1 MLKKEASISYSKKDF
16 ASALPAYRQLLAKD
30 QLNPDF
36 NFRYGHC
43 LYEVANQND
52 AAKYFDL
59 IIANQL
65 PCDPLVYYYRGRIF
79 QHQYF
84 FQKAISAY
92 QQYEKLSAN
101 QKDTYP
107 ITELIKQCE
116 RGVLELKNFQTLP
129 FLSTKEVERNKFYT
143 QYPFAE
149 EGYSIYE
156 AAEVLPKY
164 NAKKGNVPIYCYR
177 RAMKYRILALDD
189 GSGQLDLYIQKK
201 DAANNWAKLIKI
213 EGEVNS
219 SKNEAFG
226 FYDEESQILYFS
238 SETNSIG
245 GYDLFQ
251 VQLDLQTGKSSKLE
265 RLTYPYA
272 SPDDDLLFV
281 MDRTRGQVYFSS
293 NRAGQAGR
301 CEIYSLAL
309 DQEKQTPF
317 VFAGTFSNQN
327 DNKQLKASLSFTDL
341 NTETQ
346 FGPFLSDE
354 NGDYLIVLPEKG
366 SFRLSIQLE
375 GASKAY
381 ETTFVI
387 PVLKENEQLK
397 QVVRYELNEYGREK
411 YTVINSIIPADLEK
425 QVDLLAQAQLKWQA
439 KEIKQVQFKSTAP
452 RISDR
457 SPLLSQFAWADSDTA
472 ALVNQL
478 TDTLLAAEVSLENQ
492 VRLTEVLRKD
502 FELKLAERERFI
514 SSGDVEA
521 LDQIS
526 QELAFIQTWL
536 NINQA
541 ANIPN
546 IEILSKI
553 QQTNEK
559 IAAWQHAGQKD
570 SILNY
575 LESVGG
581 ELSKYLQIAAFDGE
595 NALQIEQYK
604 AQMALQEQAK
614 ALQLEKQNRL
624 KMQDQ
629 LKIQEKNLALQSKK
643 EQETTQKRIDQLKQQ
658 LALSELNIDILS
670 SKLQEQE
677 AYVATFDQAP
687 LKETY
692 LSQSEQQNLPDID
705 LSMSMEELLSQYAQQ
720 EVLIKSI
727 KQGPNPISEKKEE
740 QLAQEESISNSENQT
755 KEELI
760 TNSEKVNKEG
770 LNPISEKKEEQLAQE
785 ESISNSEKINKQEL
799 KPNSETKEEQLAQEE
814 SISNSEKIN
823 KEGSNPISETKE
835 EQLAQEES
843 ISNLEKVNN
852 EGSNPISERKEEQ
865 LAQEESISN
874 SEKVN
879 KEELNSNSEKREEQ
893 LAQEASISNSEKIN
907 KEGSNPI
914 SEKKGEQLAQEEFI
928 SNSEQI
934 NKEGSN
940 PISEKKEEQLAQEAS
955 ISNSEIVNKEE
966 SNPIYEK
973 KEEQLAQEASIS
985 NSEKINKEG
994 STINSEKKE
1003 EQLAQEGSN
1012 SNSEKI
1018 NKEGLNPISEKKKE
1032 QLAQEES
1039 ISNSE
1044 KINKEGSNPNSEK
1057 KEEQLAQEEITLISE
1072 NQTNTNIETIQKL
1085 AAVSR
1090 QLNGEERQLIETDI
1104 PSVSI
1109 STQELGELAQAIELP
1124 KASKFT
1130 ETELA
1135 SEQWLAYM
1143 KYLEARDTMER
1154 YKEQISNLNEQ
1165 IKNLEVSYLETP
1177 TDEVQ
1182 QALLEKAEAQQVAI
1196 EQLKN
1201 TQQSLLK
1208 QPLQA
1213 EFEALFEMGY
1223 LPPYELA
1230 VNNESATSESG
1241 YNPLPE
1247 GQMASFKVAQQ
1258 ALGSSIP
1265 IGVPCA
1271 QGLVFRVQVGAFRKP
1286 IPAGKFT
1293 EFSPVD
1299 GRVLANGLTVVMAG
1313 YFRSSNDAINQRNV
1327 IRRLGYAD
1335 AFVVAY
1341 NGCERLN
1348 YAAAVQLESTN
1359 KGINT
1364 QQVRKSVF
1372 ETPGEGLYYTVQV
1385 GVYNRPLLSEKQLG
1399 LPELIE
1405 AQTAKGQYRYASGR
1419 FSQLAAAKERQ
1430 RLAVQKGITDAFIVA
1445 YYQGKR
1451 ISLAEAKTLMAQG
1464 VQMDTQT
1471 TKPKDLIPKPTAL
1484 PLQTVPVLPAK
1495 KALQA
1500 APIYVRYEQA
1510 CTDCQVRLAELNRAG
1525 IFIYQNTNG
1534 ILSSAQ
1540 MKADE
1545 LTALQRYMLRGM
1557 KINTQTLTGPFKTL
1571 SIEEGQMNGAQ
1582 MDWLLRQGR
1591 PYKLTQESKESILIS
1606 VEIK

>member
-1 MLKKEASISYSKKDF
+1 LLQKIYFTFFIVLFIGLQHFAFGQNQAMLEKEASLSYSKKDF
-16 ASALPAYRQLLAKD
+16 TSALPAYRQLLAKD

-143 QYPFAE
+143 QYPFAD

-226 FYDEESQILYFS
+226 FYDEESQTLYFS

-245 GYDLFQ
+245 GYDIFKA
-251 VQLDLQTGKSSKLE
+251 QLDLQTGKSSTLE
-265 RLTYPYA
+265 RLPYPYA

-346 FGPFLSDE
+346 FGPFLSDD
-354 NGDYLIVLPEKG
+354 NGAYLIVLPEKG

-387 PVLKENEQLK
+387 PTLKENEQLK

-452 RISDR
+452 SISER
-457 SPLLSQFAWADSDTA
+457 SPLLSQFAWVDSDTA

-502 FELKLAERERFI
+502 FELKLAERERLI

-546 IEILSKI
+546 IEILGKI

-581 ELSKYLQIAAFDGE
+581 ELSKYLQIADFDGE
-595 NALQIEQYK
+595 SALQIEQYK

-624 KMQDQ
+624 KIQDQ
-629 LKIQEKNLALQSKK
+629 LKVQEKNLALQSKK
-643 EQETTQKRIDQLKQQ
+643 EQEATQKRIDQLKQQ
-658 LALSELNIDILS
+658 LALSDLTIDILS

-677 AYVATFDQAP
+677 VYVATFEQATQ
-687 LKETY
+687 KEIY

-727 KQGPNPISEKKEE
+727 KEELNPIAEKKGA
-740 QLAQEESISNSENQT
+740 QLAQE
-755 KEELI
+755 
-760 TNSEKVNKEG
+760 
-770 LNPISEKKEEQLAQE
+770 A
-785 ESISNSEKINKQEL
+785 
-799 KPNSETKEEQLAQEE
+799 
-814 SISNSEKIN
+814 
-823 KEGSNPISETKE
+823 
-835 EQLAQEES
+835 
-843 ISNLEKVNN
+843 
-852 EGSNPISERKEEQ
+852 
-865 LAQEESISN
+865 SISN

-879 KEELNSNSEKREEQ
+879 KEGSNPISEKKEEQ
-893 LAQEASISNSEKIN
+893 LAQEASISNSEKVNKEGSTINSKKKEEQLAQEASISNSEKVN

-914 SEKKGEQLAQEEFI
+914 SEKKAEQLVQEASISKAENVNKEGSNPNSEKKEEQLAQEASISNSEQVNKEGSTINAEKKEEQLTQEESNSNSEKVNKEGSTINSEKKEEQLAQEASI

-940 PISEKKEEQLAQEAS
+940 PISEKKEEQLAQEET
-955 ISNSEIVNKEE
+955 ISNSEQVN
-966 SNPIYEK
+966 
-973 KEEQLAQEASIS
+973 QG
-985 NSEKINKEG
+985 G

-1003 EQLAQEGSN
+1003 EQLAQE
-1012 SNSEKI
+1012 ET
-1018 NKEGLNPISEKKKE
+1018 
-1032 QLAQEES
+1032 

-1044 KINKEGSNPNSEK
+1044 KR
-1057 KEEQLAQEEITLISE
+1057 A
-1072 NQTNTNIETIQKL
+1072 NTNIETIQKL

-1090 QLNGEERQLIETDI
+1090 QLNEEEGQLIETDI
-1104 PSVSI
+1104 PSLSI
-1109 STQELGELAQAIELP
+1109 SAQELGELAQAIELP
-1124 KASKFT
+1124 KASKLT

-1230 VNNESATSESG
+1230 VNKESATSESG

-1258 ALGSSIP
+1258 APGSSIP

-1313 YFRSSNDAINQRNV
+1313 YFRSSTDAINQRNV

-1348 YAAAVQLESTN
+1348 YAAAVQLEGSN
-1359 KGINT
+1359 KGTNT

-1419 FSQLAAAKERQ
+1419 FAQLAAAKERQ

-1471 TKPKDLIPKPTAL
+1471 TKPKDLTPKPSAL
-1484 PLQTVPVLPAK
+1484 SLQTVPVLPAK

-1500 APIYVRYEQA
+1500 APTFVRYEQT
-1510 CTDCQVRLAELNRAG
+1510 CSDCLARLAALNRAG
-1525 IFIYQNTNG
+1525 IFIYQTENG

-1540 MKADE
+1540 IKTDE
-1545 LTALQRYMLRGM
+1545 LTALQRYLLRGM
-1557 KINTQTLTGPFKTL
+1557 KINTQTLNGPFKTL
-1571 SIEEGQMNGAQ
+1571 TIDEGQMNGAQ
-1582 MDWLLRQGR
+1582 MDWLLRQGS
-1591 PYKLTQESKESILIS
+1591 PYMFTQASKESILIS

>member
-1 MLKKEASISYSKKDF
+1 MLEKEAATSYSKKDF
-16 ASALPAYRQLLAKD
+16 TSALPAYRQLLAKD

-107 ITELIKQCE
+107 IAELIKQCE

-129 FLSTKEVERNKFYT
+129 FLSTKEVERYKFFS

-219 SKNEAFG
+219 LKNEAFG
-226 FYDEESQILYFS
+226 FYDEESQTLYFS
-238 SETNSIG
+238 SEANSIG
-245 GYDLFQ
+245 GYDLFH

-265 RLTYPYA
+265 RLPYPYA

-317 VFAGTFSNQN
+317 IFAGTFSNQN

-354 NGDYLIVLPEKG
+354 NGAYLIVLPEKG

-439 KEIKQVQFKSTAP
+439 KEIKQVQFLSTAP

-604 AQMALQEQAK
+604 VQMALQEQAK

-624 KMQDQ
+624 KIQDQ
-629 LKIQEKNLALQSKK
+629 LKVQEKNLALQSKK

-658 LALSELNIDILS
+658 LALSDSNIEMLNA
-670 SKLQEQE
+670 KLLEQE
-677 AYVATFDQAP
+677 VYVTTFEQATQ
-687 LKETY
+687 KETY

-720 EVLIKSI
+720 EVLVKSM
-727 KQGPNPISEKKEE
+727 
-740 QLAQEESISNSENQT
+740 
-755 KEELI
+755 
-760 TNSEKVNKEG
+760 
-770 LNPISEKKEEQLAQE
+770 
-785 ESISNSEKINKQEL
+785 
-799 KPNSETKEEQLAQEE
+799 
-814 SISNSEKIN
+814 

-835 EQLAQEES
+835 EQLAQEAS
-843 ISNLEKVNN
+843 ISNSEKVNK
-852 EGSNPISERKEEQ
+852 EGSNPISEKREEQ
-865 LAQEESISN
+865 LAQEASISN

-879 KEELNSNSEKREEQ
+879 KEELKPISEKKEEQ
-893 LAQEASISNSEKIN
+893 LAQEASISNSEKVNKKELKPISETKEEQLAQEETISNSEKINKVESNPISEKKEEQLAQEASISNSEQINKEDLKPISEKKEEQLAQEASISNSEKVNKEELKPISEKKEEQLAQEASISNSEKVNKKELKPISETKEEQLAQEETISNSEKIN

-914 SEKKGEQLAQEEFI
+914 SEKKGEQLAQE
-928 SNSEQI
+928 
-934 NKEGSN
+934 
-940 PISEKKEEQLAQEAS
+940 
-955 ISNSEIVNKEE
+955 
-966 SNPIYEK
+966 
-973 KEEQLAQEASIS
+973 ASIS
-985 NSEKINKEG
+985 NSEKR
-994 STINSEKKE
+994 
-1003 EQLAQEGSN
+1003 A
-1012 SNSEKI
+1012 
-1018 NKEGLNPISEKKKE
+1018 
-1032 QLAQEES
+1032 
-1039 ISNSE
+1039 
-1044 KINKEGSNPNSEK
+1044 
-1057 KEEQLAQEEITLISE
+1057 
-1072 NQTNTNIETIQKL
+1072 NTNIETIQKL
-1085 AAVSR
+1085 AEVSR
-1090 QLNGEERQLIETDI
+1090 QLNGEEGQLIETEI

-1109 STQELGELAQAIELP
+1109 SVLELGELEQAIELP
-1124 KASKFT
+1124 KASKQT

-1135 SEQWLAYM
+1135 SEHWLAYM
-1143 KYLEARDTMER
+1143 KYLEGRDTMER
-1154 YKEQISNLNEQ
+1154 YKEQISNLNEE
-1165 IKNLEVSYLETP
+1165 IKDLEVSYLETP
-1177 TDEVQ
+1177 TGEIQ
-1182 QALLEKAEAQQVAI
+1182 KALLEKAEAQQVAI

-1213 EFEALFEMGY
+1213 EFEALFEMAY

-1230 VNNESATSESG
+1230 VNNESATLESVF
-1241 YNPLPE
+1241 NPLPE

-1258 ALGSSIP
+1258 APGSSIP

-1471 TKPKDLIPKPTAL
+1471 TKPKDLIPIPTAL
-1484 PLQTVPVLPAK
+1484 PLQTVPVLPTK

-1534 ILSSAQ
+1534 VLSSAQ

-1571 SIEEGQMNGAQ
+1571 SIDEGQMNGAQ
-1582 MDWLLRQGR
+1582 MDWLLRQGS

>member
-1 MLKKEASISYSKKDF
+1 MLEKEASLSYSKKDF
-16 ASALPAYRQLLAKD
+16 TSALPAYRQLLAKD

-107 ITELIKQCE
+107 ITELIRQCE

-213 EGEVNS
+213 EGEINS

-245 GYDLFQ
+245 GYDIFQ
-251 VQLDLQTGKSSKLE
+251 AQLDLQTGKSSTLE
-265 RLTYPYA
+265 RLPYPYA

-346 FGPFLSDE
+346 FGPFLSDD
-354 NGDYLIVLPEKG
+354 NGAYLIVLPEKG

-387 PVLKENEQLK
+387 PTLKENEQLK

-452 RISDR
+452 SISER
-457 SPLLSQFAWADSDTA
+457 SPLLSQFAWVDSDTA

-502 FELKLAERERFI
+502 FELKLAERERLI

-521 LDQIS
+521 LGQIS

-546 IEILSKI
+546 IEILGKI

-559 IAAWQHAGQKD
+559 LAAWQHAGQKD

-595 NALQIEQYK
+595 SALQIEQYK

-624 KMQDQ
+624 KIQDQ
-629 LKIQEKNLALQSKK
+629 LKVQEKNLALQSKK
-643 EQETTQKRIDQLKQQ
+643 EQEATQKRIDQLKQQ
-658 LALSELNIDILS
+658 LALSDLTIDILS

-677 AYVATFDQAP
+677 VYVATFEQATQ
-687 LKETY
+687 KEIY

-727 KQGPNPISEKKEE
+727 KEE
-740 QLAQEESISNSENQT
+740 
-755 KEELI
+755 
-760 TNSEKVNKEG
+760 

-785 ESISNSEKINKQEL
+785 
-799 KPNSETKEEQLAQEE
+799 A
-814 SISNSEKIN
+814 
-823 KEGSNPISETKE
+823 
-835 EQLAQEES
+835 
-843 ISNLEKVNN
+843 
-852 EGSNPISERKEEQ
+852 
-865 LAQEESISN
+865 SISN

-879 KEELNSNSEKREEQ
+879 KEGSNPISEKNEEQ
-893 LAQEASISNSEKIN
+893 LVQEESNSKSEQIN

-914 SEKKGEQLAQEEFI
+914 LEKKEEQLVQEEISLNSEKQAKEESI

-934 NKEGSN
+934 NKEGSNPIAEKKEEQLTQEESNSNSEKVNKEGSTINSENKVEQLAQEASNSNSEQINKEGSNPIAEKKEEQLTQEESNSNSEKINQEGSTINSEKKEEQLAQEASNSNSEKVNKVESNPIAKKKEEQLAQEEISLNSENQAKEELITNSEKINKVESN

-955 ISNSEIVNKEE
+955 ISNSEQINKEG
-966 SNPIYEK
+966 SNPIAEK
-973 KEEQLAQEASIS
+973 KEEQLAQEETIS
-985 NSEKINKEG
+985 NSEQVNQGG

-1003 EQLAQEGSN
+1003 EQLAQE
-1012 SNSEKI
+1012 ET
-1018 NKEGLNPISEKKKE
+1018 
-1032 QLAQEES
+1032 

-1044 KINKEGSNPNSEK
+1044 KR
-1057 KEEQLAQEEITLISE
+1057 A
-1072 NQTNTNIETIQKL
+1072 NTNIETIQKL

-1090 QLNGEERQLIETDI
+1090 QLNEEEGQLIETDI
-1104 PSVSI
+1104 PSLSI
-1109 STQELGELAQAIELP
+1109 SAQELGELAQAIELP
-1124 KASKFT
+1124 KASKLT

-1230 VNNESATSESG
+1230 VNKESVTSESG

-1247 GQMASFKVAQQ
+1247 GQMASFKLAQQ
-1258 ALGSSIP
+1258 APGSSIP

-1313 YFRSSNDAINQRNV
+1313 YFRSSTDAINQRNV

-1348 YAAAVQLESTN
+1348 YAAAVQLEGSN
-1359 KGINT
+1359 KGTNT

-1419 FSQLAAAKERQ
+1419 FAQLAAAKERQ

-1451 ISLAEAKTLMAQG
+1451 ISLAEAKTLLAQG

-1471 TKPKDLIPKPTAL
+1471 TKPKDLTPKPSAL

-1500 APIYVRYEQA
+1500 APTFVRYEQT
-1510 CTDCQVRLAELNRAG
+1510 CSDCLARLAALNRAG
-1525 IFIYQNTNG
+1525 IFIYQTENG

-1540 MKADE
+1540 IKTDE
-1545 LTALQRYMLRGM
+1545 LTALQRYLLRGM
-1557 KINTQTLTGPFKTL
+1557 KINTQTLNGPFKTL
-1571 SIEEGQMNGAQ
+1571 TIEEGQMNGAQ
-1582 MDWLLRQGR
+1582 MDWLLRQGS
-1591 PYKLTQESKESILIS
+1591 PYMFTQASKESILIS

>member
-1 MLKKEASISYSKKDF
+1 MLEKEASLSYSKKDF
-16 ASALPAYRQLLAKD
+16 TSALPAYRQLLAKD

-107 ITELIKQCE
+107 ITELIRQCE

-226 FYDEESQILYFS
+226 FYDEESQTLYFS

-245 GYDLFQ
+245 GYDIFKA
-251 VQLDLQTGKSSKLE
+251 QLDLQTGKSSTLE
-265 RLTYPYA
+265 RLPYPYA

-346 FGPFLSDE
+346 FGPFLSDD
-354 NGDYLIVLPEKG
+354 NGAYLIVLPEKG

-387 PVLKENEQLK
+387 PTLKENEQLK

-452 RISDR
+452 SISER
-457 SPLLSQFAWADSDTA
+457 SPLLSQFAWVDSDTA

-502 FELKLAERERFI
+502 FELKLAERERLI

-546 IEILSKI
+546 IEILGKI

-595 NALQIEQYK
+595 SALQIEQYK

-624 KMQDQ
+624 KIQDQ
-629 LKIQEKNLALQSKK
+629 LKVQEKNLALQSKK
-643 EQETTQKRIDQLKQQ
+643 EQEATQKRIDQLKQQ
-658 LALSELNIDILS
+658 LALSDLTIDILS

-677 AYVATFDQAP
+677 VYVATFEQATQ
-687 LKETY
+687 KEIY

-727 KQGPNPISEKKEE
+727 KEE
-740 QLAQEESISNSENQT
+740 
-755 KEELI
+755 
-760 TNSEKVNKEG
+760 
-770 LNPISEKKEEQLAQE
+770 LNPISEKKGEQLAQE
-785 ESISNSEKINKQEL
+785 
-799 KPNSETKEEQLAQEE
+799 A
-814 SISNSEKIN
+814 
-823 KEGSNPISETKE
+823 
-835 EQLAQEES
+835 
-843 ISNLEKVNN
+843 
-852 EGSNPISERKEEQ
+852 
-865 LAQEESISN
+865 SISN

-879 KEELNSNSEKREEQ
+879 KEELKPNFEKKEAQLAQEEISLNSENQAKEELITNSEKINKEGSTINSENKAEQ
-893 LAQEASISNSEKIN
+893 LAQEEISLNSENQAKEELITNSEKIN

-914 SEKKGEQLAQEEFI
+914 SEKKAEQLVQEASISKAENVNKEGSTINSENKVEQLAQEESN

-940 PISEKKEEQLAQEAS
+940 PISEKKEEQLAQEE
-955 ISNSEIVNKEE
+955 ISLNSENQAKEELITNSEKINKVE
-966 SNPIYEK
+966 SNPISEK

-985 NSEKINKEG
+985 NSEQINKEG
-994 STINSEKKE
+994 SNPIAEKKE
-1003 EQLAQEGSN
+1003 EQLAQE
-1012 SNSEKI
+1012 
-1018 NKEGLNPISEKKKE
+1018 
-1032 QLAQEES
+1032 AS

-1057 KEEQLAQEEITLISE
+1057 KEEQLAQEESISNSE
-1072 NQTNTNIETIQKL
+1072 KRANTNIETIQKL

-1090 QLNGEERQLIETDI
+1090 QLNGEEGQLIETDI

-1109 STQELGELAQAIELP
+1109 SSQELGELAQAIELP
-1124 KASKFT
+1124 KTSKLT

-1230 VNNESATSESG
+1230 VNKESVTSESG

-1258 ALGSSIP
+1258 APGSSIP

-1313 YFRSSNDAINQRNV
+1313 YFRSSTDAINQRNV

-1348 YAAAVQLESTN
+1348 YAAAVQLEGSN
-1359 KGINT
+1359 KGTNT

-1419 FSQLAAAKERQ
+1419 FAQLAAAKERQ

-1451 ISLAEAKTLMAQG
+1451 ISLAEAKTLLAQG

-1471 TKPKDLIPKPTAL
+1471 TKPKDLTPKPSAL

-1500 APIYVRYEQA
+1500 APTFVRYEQT
-1510 CTDCQVRLAELNRAG
+1510 CSDCLARLAALNRAG
-1525 IFIYQNTNG
+1525 IFIYQTENG

-1540 MKADE
+1540 IKTDE
-1545 LTALQRYMLRGM
+1545 LTALQRYLLRGM
-1557 KINTQTLTGPFKTL
+1557 KINTQTLNGPFKTL
-1571 SIEEGQMNGAQ
+1571 TIEEGQMNGAQ
-1582 MDWLLRQGR
+1582 MDWLLRQGS
-1591 PYKLTQESKESILIS
+1591 PYMFTQASKESILIS

>member
-1 MLKKEASISYSKKDF
+1 MLEKEASLSYSKKDF

-226 FYDEESQILYFS
+226 FYDEESQTLYFS

-245 GYDLFQ
+245 GYDIFKA
-251 VQLDLQTGKSSKLE
+251 QLDLQTGKSSTLE
-265 RLTYPYA
+265 RLPYPYA

-281 MDRTRGQVYFSS
+281 MDRSRGQVYFSS
-293 NRAGQAGR
+293 NRASQAGR

-346 FGPFLSDE
+346 FGPFLSDD
-354 NGDYLIVLPEKG
+354 NGAYLIVLPEKG

-387 PVLKENEQLK
+387 PALKENEQLK

-452 RISDR
+452 SISER

-502 FELKLAERERFI
+502 FELKLAERERLI

-546 IEILSKI
+546 IEILGKI

-559 IAAWQHAGQKD
+559 LAAWQHAGQKD

-595 NALQIEQYK
+595 SALQIEQYK

-624 KMQDQ
+624 KTQDQ
-629 LKIQEKNLALQSKK
+629 LKVQEKNLALQSKK
-643 EQETTQKRIDQLKQQ
+643 EQEATQKRIDQLKQQ
-658 LALSELNIDILS
+658 LALSDLTIDILS

-677 AYVATFDQAP
+677 VYVATFEQATQ
-687 LKETY
+687 KEIY

-727 KQGPNPISEKKEE
+727 KEE
-740 QLAQEESISNSENQT
+740 
-755 KEELI
+755 
-760 TNSEKVNKEG
+760 

-785 ESISNSEKINKQEL
+785 
-799 KPNSETKEEQLAQEE
+799 A
-814 SISNSEKIN
+814 
-823 KEGSNPISETKE
+823 
-835 EQLAQEES
+835 
-843 ISNLEKVNN
+843 
-852 EGSNPISERKEEQ
+852 
-865 LAQEESISN
+865 SISN

-879 KEELNSNSEKREEQ
+879 KEELKPNFEKKEAQLAQEEISLNSENQAKEELITNSEKINKEGSTINSENKAEQ
-893 LAQEASISNSEKIN
+893 LAQEEISLNTENQAKEELISNSEKIN

-914 SEKKGEQLAQEEFI
+914 SEKKEEQLAKEETISNSEQVNQGGSTINSEKKEAQLAQEEISLNSEKQAKEELISNSEKVNQEGSTINSEKKEEQLAQEASNSNSEQINKEELNPIAEKKEEQLAQEASI

-940 PISEKKEEQLAQEAS
+940 PISEKKEEQLAQE
-955 ISNSEIVNKEE
+955 ET
-966 SNPIYEK
+966 
-973 KEEQLAQEASIS
+973 IS
-985 NSEKINKEG
+985 NSEKR
-994 STINSEKKE
+994 
-1003 EQLAQEGSN
+1003 A
-1012 SNSEKI
+1012 
-1018 NKEGLNPISEKKKE
+1018 
-1032 QLAQEES
+1032 
-1039 ISNSE
+1039 
-1044 KINKEGSNPNSEK
+1044 
-1057 KEEQLAQEEITLISE
+1057 
-1072 NQTNTNIETIQKL
+1072 NTNIETIQKL

-1090 QLNGEERQLIETDI
+1090 QLNEEEGQLIETDI

-1109 STQELGELAQAIELP
+1109 SAQELGELAQAIELP

-1201 TQQSLLK
+1201 IQHGLLK

-1230 VNNESATSESG
+1230 VNNESATLESG

-1247 GQMASFKVAQQ
+1247 GQMASFKLAQQ
-1258 ALGSSIP
+1258 APGSSIP

-1286 IPAGKFT
+1286 IPAGKFM

-1313 YFRSSNDAINQRNV
+1313 YFRSSTDAINQRNV

-1348 YAAAVQLESTN
+1348 YAAAVQLEASN
-1359 KGINT
+1359 KGTNT

-1419 FSQLAAAKERQ
+1419 FAQLAAAKERQ

-1471 TKPKDLIPKPTAL
+1471 TKPKDLTPKPSAL

-1500 APIYVRYEQA
+1500 APTFVRYEQT
-1510 CTDCQVRLAELNRAG
+1510 CSDCPARLAALNRAG
-1525 IFIYQNTNG
+1525 IFIYQTENG

-1540 MKADE
+1540 IKTDE
-1545 LTALQRYMLRGM
+1545 LTALQRYLLRGM
-1557 KINTQTLTGPFKTL
+1557 KINTQTLNGPFKTL
-1571 SIEEGQMNGAQ
+1571 TIEEGQMNGAQ
-1582 MDWLLRQGR
+1582 MDWLLRQGS
-1591 PYKLTQESKESILIS
+1591 PYMFTQASKESILIS

>member
-1 MLKKEASISYSKKDF
+1 MLEKEASLSYSKKDF
-16 ASALPAYRQLLAKD
+16 TSALPAYRQLLAKD

-226 FYDEESQILYFS
+226 FYDEESQTLYFS

-245 GYDLFQ
+245 GYDIFKA
-251 VQLDLQTGKSSKLE
+251 QLDLQTGKSSTLE
-265 RLTYPYA
+265 RLPYPYA

-354 NGDYLIVLPEKG
+354 NGTYLIVLPEKG

-387 PVLKENEQLK
+387 PTLKENEQLK

-452 RISDR
+452 SISER
-457 SPLLSQFAWADSDTA
+457 SPLLSQFAWVDSDTA

-502 FELKLAERERFI
+502 FELKLAERERLI

-546 IEILSKI
+546 IEILGKI

-559 IAAWQHAGQKD
+559 LAAWQHAGQKD

-595 NALQIEQYK
+595 SALQIEQYK

-624 KMQDQ
+624 KIQDQ
-629 LKIQEKNLALQSKK
+629 LKVQEKNLALQSKK
-643 EQETTQKRIDQLKQQ
+643 EQEATQKRIDQLKQQ
-658 LALSELNIDILS
+658 LALSDLNIDILS
-670 SKLQEQE
+670 SKLQKQE
-677 AYVATFDQAP
+677 VYIATFEQATQ
-687 LKETY
+687 KEIY

-727 KQGPNPISEKKEE
+727 KEE
-740 QLAQEESISNSENQT
+740 
-755 KEELI
+755 
-760 TNSEKVNKEG
+760 
-770 LNPISEKKEEQLAQE
+770 LNPISEKK
-785 ESISNSEKINKQEL
+785 
-799 KPNSETKEEQLAQEE
+799 
-814 SISNSEKIN
+814 
-823 KEGSNPISETKE
+823 G
-835 EQLAQEES
+835 
-843 ISNLEKVNN
+843 
-852 EGSNPISERKEEQ
+852 
-865 LAQEESISN
+865 
-874 SEKVN
+874 
-879 KEELNSNSEKREEQ
+879 EQ
-893 LAQEASISNSEKIN
+893 LAQEASISNSEKVN

-914 SEKKGEQLAQEEFI
+914 SEKNEEQLVQEE
-928 SNSEQI
+928 SNSKSKQI

-940 PISEKKEEQLAQEAS
+940 PISEKKEEQLVQEEISLNSEKQAKEES
-955 ISNSEIVNKEE
+955 ISNSEQINKEGSNPIAEKKEEQLTQEASNSNSEKVNKVE
-966 SNPIYEK
+966 SNPIAKK
-973 KEEQLAQEASIS
+973 KEEQLAQEEIS
-985 NSEKINKEG
+985 LNSENQAKEELITNSEKINKEG

-1003 EQLAQEGSN
+1003 EQLAQE
-1012 SNSEKI
+1012 
-1018 NKEGLNPISEKKKE
+1018 
-1032 QLAQEES
+1032 AS

-1044 KINKEGSNPNSEK
+1044 QINKEGSNPIAEKKEEQLAQEETISNSEQVNQGGSTINSEK
-1057 KEEQLAQEEITLISE
+1057 KEEQLAQEEITLNSEDQAKEESISNSE
-1072 NQTNTNIETIQKL
+1072 KRANTNIETIQKL

-1090 QLNGEERQLIETDI
+1090 QLNEEEGQLIETDI
-1104 PSVSI
+1104 PSLSI
-1109 STQELGELAQAIELP
+1109 SAQELGELAQAIELP
-1124 KASKFT
+1124 KASKLT

-1165 IKNLEVSYLETP
+1165 IKNFEVSYLETP

-1230 VNNESATSESG
+1230 VNKESATSESG

-1258 ALGSSIP
+1258 APGSSIP

-1313 YFRSSNDAINQRNV
+1313 YFRSSTDAINQRNV

-1348 YAAAVQLESTN
+1348 YAAAVQLEGSN
-1359 KGINT
+1359 KGTNT

-1419 FSQLAAAKERQ
+1419 FAQLAAAKERQ

-1451 ISLAEAKTLMAQG
+1451 ISLAEAKTLLAQG

-1471 TKPKDLIPKPTAL
+1471 TKPKDLTPKPSAL

-1500 APIYVRYEQA
+1500 APTFVRYEQT
-1510 CTDCQVRLAELNRAG
+1510 CSDCLARLAALNRAG
-1525 IFIYQNTNG
+1525 IFIYQTENG

-1540 MKADE
+1540 IKTDE
-1545 LTALQRYMLRGM
+1545 LTALQRYLLRGM
-1557 KINTQTLTGPFKTL
+1557 KINTQTLNGPFKTL
-1571 SIEEGQMNGAQ
+1571 TIDEGKMNGAQ
-1582 MDWLLRQGR
+1582 MDWLLRQGS
-1591 PYKLTQESKESILIS
+1591 PYMFTQAAKESILIS

>member
-1 MLKKEASISYSKKDF
+1 MLEKEASLSYSKKDF
-16 ASALPAYRQLLAKD
+16 TSALPAYRQLLAKD

-59 IIANQL
+59 TIANQL

-92 QQYEKLSAN
+92 HQYEKLSAN

-226 FYDEESQILYFS
+226 FYDEESQTLYFS

-245 GYDLFQ
+245 GYDIFKA
-251 VQLDLQTGKSSKLE
+251 QLDLQTGKSSTLE
-265 RLTYPYA
+265 RLPYPYA

-354 NGDYLIVLPEKG
+354 NGTYLIVLPEKG

-387 PVLKENEQLK
+387 PTLKENEQLK

-452 RISDR
+452 SITER
-457 SPLLSQFAWADSDTA
+457 SPLLSQFAWVDSDTA

-502 FELKLAERERFI
+502 FELKLAERERLI

-546 IEILSKI
+546 IEILGKI

-559 IAAWQHAGQKD
+559 LAAWQHAGQQD

-595 NALQIEQYK
+595 SALQIEQYK

-624 KMQDQ
+624 KTQDQ
-629 LKIQEKNLALQSKK
+629 LKVQEKNLALQSKK
-643 EQETTQKRIDQLKQQ
+643 EQEATQKRIDQLKQQ
-658 LALSELNIDILS
+658 LALSDLNIDILS
-670 SKLQEQE
+670 SKLQKQE
-677 AYVATFDQAP
+677 VYVATFEQATQ
-687 LKETY
+687 KEIY

-727 KQGPNPISEKKEE
+727 K
-740 QLAQEESISNSENQT
+740 
-755 KEELI
+755 
-760 TNSEKVNKEG
+760 
-770 LNPISEKKEEQLAQE
+770 
-785 ESISNSEKINKQEL
+785 
-799 KPNSETKEEQLAQEE
+799 
-814 SISNSEKIN
+814 
-823 KEGSNPISETKE
+823 
-835 EQLAQEES
+835 
-843 ISNLEKVNN
+843 
-852 EGSNPISERKEEQ
+852 
-865 LAQEESISN
+865 
-874 SEKVN
+874 
-879 KEELNSNSEKREEQ
+879 
-893 LAQEASISNSEKIN
+893 
-907 KEGSNPI
+907 EGSNPI
-914 SEKKGEQLAQEEFI
+914 SEKKGEQLAQEEI
-928 SNSEQI
+928 TLNSEDQ
-934 NKEGSN
+934 
-940 PISEKKEEQLAQEAS
+940 A
-955 ISNSEIVNKEE
+955 KEE
-966 SNPIYEK
+966 STSNAEK
-973 KEEQLAQEASIS
+973 RA
-985 NSEKINKEG
+985 
-994 STINSEKKE
+994 
-1003 EQLAQEGSN
+1003 
-1012 SNSEKI
+1012 
-1018 NKEGLNPISEKKKE
+1018 
-1032 QLAQEES
+1032 
-1039 ISNSE
+1039 
-1044 KINKEGSNPNSEK
+1044 
-1057 KEEQLAQEEITLISE
+1057 
-1072 NQTNTNIETIQKL
+1072 NTNIETIEKL

-1090 QLNGEERQLIETDI
+1090 QLNEEEGQLIETDI

-1109 STQELGELAQAIELP
+1109 SAQELGELAQAIELP
-1124 KASKFT
+1124 KASKLT

-1201 TQQSLLK
+1201 IQHGLLK

-1230 VNNESATSESG
+1230 VNNESATLESG

-1258 ALGSSIP
+1258 APGSSIP

-1313 YFRSSNDAINQRNV
+1313 YFRSSTDAINQRNV

-1348 YAAAVQLESTN
+1348 YAAAVQLEGSN
-1359 KGINT
+1359 KGTNT

-1419 FSQLAAAKERQ
+1419 FAQLAAAKERQ

-1471 TKPKDLIPKPTAL
+1471 TKPKDLTPKPSAL

-1500 APIYVRYEQA
+1500 APTFVRYEQT
-1510 CTDCQVRLAELNRAG
+1510 CSDCPARLAALNRAG
-1525 IFIYQNTNG
+1525 IFIYQTENG

-1540 MKADE
+1540 INTDE
-1545 LTALQRYMLRGM
+1545 LTALQRYLLRGM
-1557 KINTQTLTGPFKTL
+1557 KINTQTLNGPFKTL
-1571 SIEEGQMNGAQ
+1571 TIDEGKMNGAQ
-1582 MDWLLRQGR
+1582 MDWLLRQGS
-1591 PYKLTQESKESILIS
+1591 PYMFTQASKESILIS

>member
-1 MLKKEASISYSKKDF
+1 MLEKEASLSYSKKDF
-16 ASALPAYRQLLAKD
+16 TSALPAYRQLLAKD

-143 QYPFAE
+143 QYPFAD

-226 FYDEESQILYFS
+226 FYDEESQTLYFS

-245 GYDLFQ
+245 GYDIFKA
-251 VQLDLQTGKSSKLE
+251 QLDLQTGKSSTLE
-265 RLTYPYA
+265 RLPYPYA

-346 FGPFLSDE
+346 FGPFLSDD
-354 NGDYLIVLPEKG
+354 NGAYLIVLPEKG

-387 PVLKENEQLK
+387 PTLKENEQLK

-452 RISDR
+452 SISER
-457 SPLLSQFAWADSDTA
+457 SPLLSQFAWVDSDTA

-502 FELKLAERERFI
+502 FELKLAERERLI

-546 IEILSKI
+546 IEILGKI

-581 ELSKYLQIAAFDGE
+581 ELSKYLQIADFDGE
-595 NALQIEQYK
+595 SALQIEQYK

-624 KMQDQ
+624 KIQDQ
-629 LKIQEKNLALQSKK
+629 LKVQEKNLALQSKK
-643 EQETTQKRIDQLKQQ
+643 EQEATQKRIDQLKQQ
-658 LALSELNIDILS
+658 LALSDLTIDILS

-677 AYVATFDQAP
+677 VYVATFEQATQ
-687 LKETY
+687 KEIY

-727 KQGPNPISEKKEE
+727 KEELNPIAEKKGA
-740 QLAQEESISNSENQT
+740 QLAQE
-755 KEELI
+755 
-760 TNSEKVNKEG
+760 
-770 LNPISEKKEEQLAQE
+770 A
-785 ESISNSEKINKQEL
+785 
-799 KPNSETKEEQLAQEE
+799 
-814 SISNSEKIN
+814 
-823 KEGSNPISETKE
+823 
-835 EQLAQEES
+835 
-843 ISNLEKVNN
+843 
-852 EGSNPISERKEEQ
+852 
-865 LAQEESISN
+865 SISN

-879 KEELNSNSEKREEQ
+879 KEGSNPISEKKEEQ
-893 LAQEASISNSEKIN
+893 LAQEASISNSEKVNKEGSTINSKKKEEQLAQEASISNSEKVN

-914 SEKKGEQLAQEEFI
+914 SEKKAEQLVQEASISKAENVNKEGSNPNSEKKEEQLAQEASISNSEQVNKEGSTINAEKKEEQLTQEESNSNSEKVNKEGSTINSEKKEEQLAQEASI

-940 PISEKKEEQLAQEAS
+940 PISEKKEEQLAQEE
-955 ISNSEIVNKEE
+955 ISLNSENQAKEELITNSEKVNKEG
-966 SNPIYEK
+966 SNPISEK

-985 NSEKINKEG
+985 NSEQINKEGSNPISEKKEEQLAQEETISNSEQVNQGG

-1003 EQLAQEGSN
+1003 EQLAQE
-1012 SNSEKI
+1012 ET
-1018 NKEGLNPISEKKKE
+1018 
-1032 QLAQEES
+1032 

-1044 KINKEGSNPNSEK
+1044 KR
-1057 KEEQLAQEEITLISE
+1057 A
-1072 NQTNTNIETIQKL
+1072 NTNIETIQKL

-1090 QLNGEERQLIETDI
+1090 QLNEEEGQLIETDI
-1104 PSVSI
+1104 PSLSI
-1109 STQELGELAQAIELP
+1109 SAQELGELAQAIELP
-1124 KASKFT
+1124 KASKLT

-1230 VNNESATSESG
+1230 VNKESATSESG

-1258 ALGSSIP
+1258 APGSSIP

-1313 YFRSSNDAINQRNV
+1313 YFRSSTDAINQRNV

-1348 YAAAVQLESTN
+1348 YAAAVQLEGSN
-1359 KGINT
+1359 KGTNT

-1419 FSQLAAAKERQ
+1419 FAQLAAAKERQ

-1471 TKPKDLIPKPTAL
+1471 TKPKDLTPKPSAL
-1484 PLQTVPVLPAK
+1484 SLQTVPVLPAK

-1500 APIYVRYEQA
+1500 APTFVRYEQT
-1510 CTDCQVRLAELNRAG
+1510 CSDCLARLAALNRAG
-1525 IFIYQNTNG
+1525 IFIYQTENG

-1540 MKADE
+1540 IKTDE
-1545 LTALQRYMLRGM
+1545 LTALQRYLLRGM
-1557 KINTQTLTGPFKTL
+1557 KINTQTLNGPFKTL
-1571 SIEEGQMNGAQ
+1571 TIDEGQMNGAQ
-1582 MDWLLRQGR
+1582 MDWLLRQGS
-1591 PYKLTQESKESILIS
+1591 PYMFTQASKESILIS

>member
-1 MLKKEASISYSKKDF
+1 LLQKIYFTFFIVLFIGLQHFAFGQNQAMLEKEASLSYSKKDF
-16 ASALPAYRQLLAKD
+16 TSALPAYRQLLAKD

-107 ITELIKQCE
+107 ITELIRQCE

-226 FYDEESQILYFS
+226 FYDEESQTLYFS

-245 GYDLFQ
+245 GYDIFKA
-251 VQLDLQTGKSSKLE
+251 QLDLQTGKSSTLE
-265 RLTYPYA
+265 RLPYPYA

-346 FGPFLSDE
+346 FGPFLSDD
-354 NGDYLIVLPEKG
+354 NGAYLIVLPEKG

-387 PVLKENEQLK
+387 PTLKENEQLK

-439 KEIKQVQFKSTAP
+439 KEIKQVQFKSIAP
-452 RISDR
+452 SITER
-457 SPLLSQFAWADSDTA
+457 SPLLSQFAWVDSDTA

-502 FELKLAERERFI
+502 FELKLAERERLI

-546 IEILSKI
+546 IEILGKI

-595 NALQIEQYK
+595 SALQIEQYK

-624 KMQDQ
+624 KIQDQ
-629 LKIQEKNLALQSKK
+629 LKVQEKNLALQSKK
-643 EQETTQKRIDQLKQQ
+643 EQEATQKRIDQLKQQ
-658 LALSELNIDILS
+658 LALSDLTIDILS

-677 AYVATFDQAP
+677 VYVATFEQATQ
-687 LKETY
+687 KEIY
-692 LSQSEQQNLPDID
+692 LLQSEQQNLPDID

-727 KQGPNPISEKKEE
+727 KEE
-740 QLAQEESISNSENQT
+740 
-755 KEELI
+755 
-760 TNSEKVNKEG
+760 
-770 LNPISEKKEEQLAQE
+770 LNPISEKK
-785 ESISNSEKINKQEL
+785 
-799 KPNSETKEEQLAQEE
+799 
-814 SISNSEKIN
+814 
-823 KEGSNPISETKE
+823 G
-835 EQLAQEES
+835 
-843 ISNLEKVNN
+843 
-852 EGSNPISERKEEQ
+852 
-865 LAQEESISN
+865 
-874 SEKVN
+874 
-879 KEELNSNSEKREEQ
+879 EQ
-893 LAQEASISNSEKIN
+893 LAQEASISNSEKVN

-914 SEKKGEQLAQEEFI
+914 SEKNEEQLVQEE
-928 SNSEQI
+928 SNSKSEQI

-940 PISEKKEEQLAQEAS
+940 PISEKKEEQLVQEEISLNSEKQAKEES
-955 ISNSEIVNKEE
+955 ISNSEQINKEGSNPIAEKKEEQLTQEESNSNSEQVNKEG
-966 SNPIYEK
+966 STINSEK

-985 NSEKINKEG
+985 NSEQINKEGSNPIAEKKEAQLAQEEISLNSEKQAKEELITNSEKINKEG

-1003 EQLAQEGSN
+1003 EQLAQE
-1012 SNSEKI
+1012 
-1018 NKEGLNPISEKKKE
+1018 
-1032 QLAQEES
+1032 AS

-1044 KINKEGSNPNSEK
+1044 QINKEGSNPIAEKKEEQLAQEETISNSEQVNQGGSTINSEK
-1057 KEEQLAQEEITLISE
+1057 KEEQLAQEEITLNSEDQAKEESISNSE
-1072 NQTNTNIETIQKL
+1072 KRANTNIETIQKL

-1090 QLNGEERQLIETDI
+1090 QLNEEEGQLIETDI
-1104 PSVSI
+1104 PSLSI
-1109 STQELGELAQAIELP
+1109 SAQELGELAQAIELP
-1124 KASKFT
+1124 KASKLT

-1165 IKNLEVSYLETP
+1165 IKNFEVSYLETP

-1230 VNNESATSESG
+1230 VNKESVTSESG

-1247 GQMASFKVAQQ
+1247 GQMASFKLAQQ
-1258 ALGSSIP
+1258 APGSSIP

-1313 YFRSSNDAINQRNV
+1313 YFRSSTDAINQRNV

-1348 YAAAVQLESTN
+1348 YAAAVQLEGSN
-1359 KGINT
+1359 KGTNT

-1419 FSQLAAAKERQ
+1419 FAQLAAAKERQ

-1471 TKPKDLIPKPTAL
+1471 TKPKDLSPKPSAL

-1500 APIYVRYEQA
+1500 APTFVRYEQT
-1510 CTDCQVRLAELNRAG
+1510 CSDCSARLAALNRAG
-1525 IFIYQNTNG
+1525 IFIYQTENG

-1540 MKADE
+1540 IKTDE
-1545 LTALQRYMLRGM
+1545 LTALQRYLLRGM
-1557 KINTQTLTGPFKTL
+1557 KINTQTLNGPFKTL
-1571 SIEEGQMNGAQ
+1571 TIDEGKMNGAQ
-1582 MDWLLRQGR
+1582 MDWLLRQGS
-1591 PYKLTQESKESILIS
+1591 PYMFTQAAKESILIS

>member
-1 MLKKEASISYSKKDF
+1 MLEKEASLSYSKKDF
-16 ASALPAYRQLLAKD
+16 TSALPAYRQLLAKD

-59 IIANQL
+59 TIANQL

-92 QQYEKLSAN
+92 HQYEKLSAN

-226 FYDEESQILYFS
+226 FYDEESQTLYFS

-245 GYDLFQ
+245 GYDIFKA
-251 VQLDLQTGKSSKLE
+251 QLDLQTGKSSTLE
-265 RLTYPYA
+265 RLPYPYA

-354 NGDYLIVLPEKG
+354 NGTYLIVLPEKG

-387 PVLKENEQLK
+387 PTLKENEQLK

-452 RISDR
+452 SITER
-457 SPLLSQFAWADSDTA
+457 SPLLSQFAWVDSDTA

-502 FELKLAERERFI
+502 FELKLAERERLI

-546 IEILSKI
+546 IEILGKI

-559 IAAWQHAGQKD
+559 LAAWQHAGQQD

-595 NALQIEQYK
+595 SALQIEQYK

-624 KMQDQ
+624 KTQDQ
-629 LKIQEKNLALQSKK
+629 LKVQEKNLALQSKK
-643 EQETTQKRIDQLKQQ
+643 EQEATQKRIDQLKQQ
-658 LALSELNIDILS
+658 LALSDLNIDILS
-670 SKLQEQE
+670 SKLQKQE
-677 AYVATFDQAP
+677 VYVATFEQATQ
-687 LKETY
+687 KEIY

-727 KQGPNPISEKKEE
+727 K
-740 QLAQEESISNSENQT
+740 
-755 KEELI
+755 
-760 TNSEKVNKEG
+760 
-770 LNPISEKKEEQLAQE
+770 
-785 ESISNSEKINKQEL
+785 
-799 KPNSETKEEQLAQEE
+799 
-814 SISNSEKIN
+814 
-823 KEGSNPISETKE
+823 
-835 EQLAQEES
+835 
-843 ISNLEKVNN
+843 
-852 EGSNPISERKEEQ
+852 
-865 LAQEESISN
+865 
-874 SEKVN
+874 
-879 KEELNSNSEKREEQ
+879 
-893 LAQEASISNSEKIN
+893 
-907 KEGSNPI
+907 EGSNPI
-914 SEKKGEQLAQEEFI
+914 SEKKGEQLAQEEI
-928 SNSEQI
+928 SLYSEKQAKEELITNSEKI

-940 PISEKKEEQLAQEAS
+940 PNSDKKEEQLAQEASISNSEKVNNEESNPNSEKKEEQLAQEAS
-955 ISNSEIVNKEE
+955 ISNSEKV
-966 SNPIYEK
+966 
-973 KEEQLAQEASIS
+973 
-985 NSEKINKEG
+985 
-994 STINSEKKE
+994 
-1003 EQLAQEGSN
+1003 
-1012 SNSEKI
+1012 
-1018 NKEGLNPISEKKKE
+1018 
-1032 QLAQEES
+1032 
-1039 ISNSE
+1039 
-1044 KINKEGSNPNSEK
+1044 NKEGSNPNSEK
-1057 KEEQLAQEEITLISE
+1057 KEEQLAQEASISNSEKVNKEGSTFNSEKKGEQLAQEEITLNSE
-1072 NQTNTNIETIQKL
+1072 DQAKEESTSNAEKRANTNIETIEKL

-1090 QLNGEERQLIETDI
+1090 QLNEEEGQLIETDI

-1109 STQELGELAQAIELP
+1109 SAQELGELAQAIELP
-1124 KASKFT
+1124 KASKLT

-1201 TQQSLLK
+1201 IQHGLLK

-1230 VNNESATSESG
+1230 VNNESATLESG

-1258 ALGSSIP
+1258 APGSSIP

-1313 YFRSSNDAINQRNV
+1313 YFRSSTDAINQRNV

-1348 YAAAVQLESTN
+1348 YAAAVQLEGSN
-1359 KGINT
+1359 KGTNT

-1419 FSQLAAAKERQ
+1419 FAQLAAAKERQ

-1471 TKPKDLIPKPTAL
+1471 TKPKDLTPKPSAL

-1500 APIYVRYEQA
+1500 APTFVRYEQT
-1510 CTDCQVRLAELNRAG
+1510 CSDCPARLAALNRAG
-1525 IFIYQNTNG
+1525 IFIYQTENG

-1540 MKADE
+1540 INTDE
-1545 LTALQRYMLRGM
+1545 LTALQRYLLRGM
-1557 KINTQTLTGPFKTL
+1557 KINTQTLNGPFKTL
-1571 SIEEGQMNGAQ
+1571 TIDEGKMNGAQ
-1582 MDWLLRQGR
+1582 MDWLLRQGS
-1591 PYKLTQESKESILIS
+1591 PYMFTQASKESILIS

>member
-1 MLKKEASISYSKKDF
+1 MLEKEASISYSKKDF
-16 ASALPAYRQLLAKD
+16 TSALPAYRQLLAKD

-43 LYEVANQND
+43 LFEVANQND

-101 QKDTYP
+101 QKNTYP
-107 ITELIKQCE
+107 ITELINQCE

-129 FLSTKEVERNKFYT
+129 FLSTKEVECKKFYT

-164 NAKKGNVPIYCYR
+164 NAKKGKVPVYSYR

-226 FYDEESQILYFS
+226 FYDEESQTLYFS
-238 SETNSIG
+238 SEANSIG

-251 VQLDLQTGKSSKLE
+251 AQLDLQTGKCSALE
-265 RLTYPYA
+265 RLPYPYA

-354 NGDYLIVLPEKG
+354 NGAYLIVLPEKG

-387 PVLKENEQLK
+387 PALKENEQLK

-425 QVDLLAQAQLKWQA
+425 QVDLLAQVQLKWQA
-439 KEIKQVQFKSTAP
+439 KEIKQVQFISSAP
-452 RISDR
+452 SISER

-472 ALVNQL
+472 ALVIQL

-502 FELKLAERERFI
+502 FELKLAERERLI

-521 LDQIS
+521 LGQIS

-546 IEILSKI
+546 IEILGKI

-559 IAAWQHAGQKD
+559 LAAWQHAGQKD

-575 LESVGG
+575 LESAGG

-595 NALQIEQYK
+595 SALQIEQYK

-624 KMQDQ
+624 KIQDQ
-629 LKIQEKNLALQSKK
+629 LKVQEKNLALQSKK
-643 EQETTQKRIDQLKQQ
+643 EQEATKKRIDQLKQQ
-658 LALSELNIDILS
+658 LALSDLNIDNLS

-677 AYVATFDQAP
+677 VYVATFEQATQ
-687 LKETY
+687 KEIY

-727 KQGPNPISEKKEE
+727 KDGNLASISENEKKEN
-740 QLAQEESISNSENQT
+740 SISNSENQS
-755 KEELI
+755 KENLI
-760 TNSEKVNKEG
+760 
-770 LNPISEKKEEQLAQE
+770 L
-785 ESISNSEKINKQEL
+785 
-799 KPNSETKEEQLAQEE
+799 
-814 SISNSEKIN
+814 NSEKIN
-823 KEGSNPISETKE
+823 KEGSNPISENKE
-835 EQLAQEES
+835 EQLAQEE
-843 ISNLEKVNN
+843 ISL
-852 EGSNPISERKEEQ
+852 
-865 LAQEESISN
+865 N
-874 SEKVN
+874 SEN
-879 KEELNSNSEKREEQ
+879 QAKEEL
-893 LAQEASISNSEKIN
+893 ITNSEKIN

-914 SEKKGEQLAQEEFI
+914 SEKKAEQLVQEASI
-928 SNSEQI
+928 SKAENV

-940 PISEKKEEQLAQEAS
+940 PNSEKKEEQLAQEE
-955 ISNSEIVNKEE
+955 ISLNSENQAKEE
-966 SNPIYEK
+966 LIT
-973 KEEQLAQEASIS
+973 

-1003 EQLAQEGSN
+1003 EQLAQEASI

-1018 NKEGLNPISEKKKE
+1018 NQEESNPISEKNEEQLAQEASISNLEQINKEESNPNSENKEEQLAQEASISNSEKVNKEGSTIISEKKEE

-1039 ISNSE
+1039 ISNLE
-1044 KINKEGSNPNSEK
+1044 KENKEGSTINSEK
-1057 KEEQLAQEEITLISE
+1057 KEEQLAQEEISLNSE
-1072 NQTNTNIETIQKL
+1072 NQAKEELITNSEKRANTNIETIQKL

-1090 QLNGEERQLIETDI
+1090 QLNGEEGQLIETDI

-1109 STQELGELAQAIELP
+1109 SAQELGELAQAIELP
-1124 KASKFT
+1124 KASKLT

-1135 SEQWLAYM
+1135 SEHWLAYM

-1154 YKEQISNLNEQ
+1154 YKEQISNLNEE
-1165 IKNLEVSYLETP
+1165 IKDLEVSYLETP
-1177 TDEVQ
+1177 TGEIQ
-1182 QALLEKAEAQQVAI
+1182 KALLEKAEAQQVAI

-1201 TQQSLLK
+1201 TQQGLLK

-1213 EFEALFEMGY
+1213 EFEALFEMAY

-1230 VNNESATSESG
+1230 LNNESATSESVF
-1241 YNPLPE
+1241 NPLPE

-1258 ALGSSIP
+1258 APGSSIP

-1313 YFRSSNDAINQRNV
+1313 YFRSSTDAINQRNV

-1348 YAAAVQLESTN
+1348 YAAAVQLEGSN
-1359 KGINT
+1359 KGTNT

-1471 TKPKDLIPKPTAL
+1471 TKPKDLTPKPTAL

-1500 APIYVRYEQA
+1500 APTFVRYEQT
-1510 CTDCQVRLAELNRAG
+1510 CSDCPARLAALNRAG
-1525 IFIYQNTNG
+1525 IFIYQTENG

-1540 MKADE
+1540 IKADE
-1545 LTALQRYMLRGM
+1545 LTALQRYLLRGM
-1557 KINTQTLTGPFKTL
+1557 KINTQTLNGPFKTL
-1571 SIEEGQMNGAQ
+1571 TIEEGQMNGAQ
-1582 MDWLLRQGR
+1582 MDWLLRQGS
-1591 PYKLTQESKESILIS
+1591 PYMFTQASKESILIS

>member
-1 MLKKEASISYSKKDF
+1 MLEKEASLSYSKKDF

-201 DAANNWAKLIKI
+201 DAANNWEKLIKI

-226 FYDEESQILYFS
+226 FYDEESQTLYFS

-245 GYDLFQ
+245 GYDIFKA
-251 VQLDLQTGKSSKLE
+251 QLDLQTGKSSTLE
-265 RLTYPYA
+265 RLPYPYA

-346 FGPFLSDE
+346 FGPFLSDD
-354 NGDYLIVLPEKG
+354 NGAYLIVLPEKG

-387 PVLKENEQLK
+387 PALKENEQLK

-452 RISDR
+452 SISER

-502 FELKLAERERFI
+502 FELKLAERERLI

-546 IEILSKI
+546 IEILGKI

-559 IAAWQHAGQKD
+559 LAAWQHAGQKD

-595 NALQIEQYK
+595 SALQIEQYK

-624 KMQDQ
+624 KTQDQ
-629 LKIQEKNLALQSKK
+629 LKVQEKNLALQSKK
-643 EQETTQKRIDQLKQQ
+643 EQEATQKRIDQLKQQ
-658 LALSELNIDILS
+658 LALSDLTIDILS

-677 AYVATFDQAP
+677 VYVATFEQATQ
-687 LKETY
+687 KEIY

-727 KQGPNPISEKKEE
+727 KEE
-740 QLAQEESISNSENQT
+740 
-755 KEELI
+755 
-760 TNSEKVNKEG
+760 

-785 ESISNSEKINKQEL
+785 
-799 KPNSETKEEQLAQEE
+799 A
-814 SISNSEKIN
+814 
-823 KEGSNPISETKE
+823 
-835 EQLAQEES
+835 
-843 ISNLEKVNN
+843 
-852 EGSNPISERKEEQ
+852 
-865 LAQEESISN
+865 SISN

-879 KEELNSNSEKREEQ
+879 KEELKPNFEKKEAQLAQEEISLNSENQAKEELITNSEKINKEGSTINSENKAEQ
-893 LAQEASISNSEKIN
+893 LAQEEISLNSENQAKEELISNSEKIN

-914 SEKKGEQLAQEEFI
+914 SEKKEEQLAKEETISNSEQVNQGGSTINSEKKEAQLAQEEISLNSEKQAKEELISNSEKVNQEGSTINSEKKEEQLAQEASNSNSEQINKEELNPIAEKKEEQLAQEASI

-940 PISEKKEEQLAQEAS
+940 PISEKKEEQLAQE
-955 ISNSEIVNKEE
+955 ET
-966 SNPIYEK
+966 
-973 KEEQLAQEASIS
+973 IS
-985 NSEKINKEG
+985 NSEKR
-994 STINSEKKE
+994 
-1003 EQLAQEGSN
+1003 A
-1012 SNSEKI
+1012 
-1018 NKEGLNPISEKKKE
+1018 
-1032 QLAQEES
+1032 
-1039 ISNSE
+1039 
-1044 KINKEGSNPNSEK
+1044 
-1057 KEEQLAQEEITLISE
+1057 
-1072 NQTNTNIETIQKL
+1072 NTNIETIQKL

-1090 QLNGEERQLIETDI
+1090 QLNEEEGQLIETDI

-1109 STQELGELAQAIELP
+1109 SAQELGELAQAIELP

-1201 TQQSLLK
+1201 IQHGLLK

-1230 VNNESATSESG
+1230 VNNESATLESG

-1247 GQMASFKVAQQ
+1247 GQMASFKLAQQ
-1258 ALGSSIP
+1258 APGSSIP

-1286 IPAGKFT
+1286 IPAGKFM

-1313 YFRSSNDAINQRNV
+1313 YFRSSTDAINQRNV

-1348 YAAAVQLESTN
+1348 YAAAVQLEASN
-1359 KGINT
+1359 KGTNT

-1419 FSQLAAAKERQ
+1419 FAQLAAAKERQ

-1471 TKPKDLIPKPTAL
+1471 TKPKDLTPKPSAL

-1500 APIYVRYEQA
+1500 APTFVRYEQT
-1510 CTDCQVRLAELNRAG
+1510 CSDCPARLAALNRAG
-1525 IFIYQNTNG
+1525 IFIYQTENG

-1540 MKADE
+1540 IKTDE
-1545 LTALQRYMLRGM
+1545 LTALQRYLLRGM
-1557 KINTQTLTGPFKTL
+1557 KINTQTLNGPFKTL
-1571 SIEEGQMNGAQ
+1571 TIEEGQMNGAQ
-1582 MDWLLRQGR
+1582 MDWLLRQGS
-1591 PYKLTQESKESILIS
+1591 PYMFTQASKESILIS